1 MNPRFLAIARD
12 PSIIHGVH
20 HYCDEWCDYC
30 PVTRRCMG
38 FRCTEEFRKQHRRRE
53 ADFTFAS
60 MDEAIAFTREL
71 AVLDGS
77 STDELDAM
85 LASGGSSRFE
95 TSDPL
100 ASIAWEYAVAAAFL
114 FTAQAM
120 TQLGNGPRSI
130 GPAPEETVLWHHLR
144 IYTKLVRALV
154 SRSADD
160 ADGCAK
166 LVLVSVEKSRA
177 ALAALRSTGRGEIG
191 PLIAALD
198 DLEKGLEQR
207 FPNARRYVRAGLDC
221 PVS

>member
-1 MNPRFLAIARD
+1 MNARFLAIARD

-30 PVTRRCMG
+30 PVTRRCLG
-38 FRCTEEFRKQHRRRE
+38 FRCTEAFRKQHRRRE
-53 ADFTFAS
+53 GDSTFAS
-60 MDEAIAFTREL
+60 MNEAIAFTREL
-71 AVLDGS
+71 AVIDGS
-77 STDELDAM
+77 STEELDA
-85 LASGGSSRFE
+85 LIAPGGRSRFE

-114 FTAQAM
+114 FTAQAA
-120 TQLGNGPRSI
+120 TILGNGARSS
-130 GPAPEETVLWHHLR
+130 GPTPEETVLWHHLR
-144 IYTKLVRALV
+144 IYMKLVRALI

-166 LVLVSVEKSRA
+166 LVLVSVERSRA
-177 ALAALRSTGRGEIG
+177 ALASLRSTRHEIQ

-207 FPNARRYVRAGLDC
+207 FPNARRYLRIGLDC